1 MKYLQLR
8 ECEGCREMREV
19 ERGEEE
25 ERNGNIFVMN
35 QAFEGGVFGIFL
47 YGQMSLRK
55 LDSLF
60 LTSIDAIK

>member
-25 ERNGNIFVMN
+25 KEMVT
-35 QAFEGGVFGIFL
+35 FL
-47 YGQMSLRK
+47 S
-55 LDSLF
+55 
-60 LTSIDAIK
+60 